1 MNNHAQFRL
10 WSSKQRFGYVSL
22 LRSKSNASIP
32 PATVPFGHLYTSGMD
47 KALYNRCRS
56 ALLNMSKWRIFLGS
70 CSQITSKPMT
80 TLQCWML
87 NITINSLELRESQL
101 IKLTKMPMITFAYGS
116 MEHVLLKGR
125 FQIRHVGGGG
135 GFEGLERTPLG
146 RKKNFFRR
154 IVLEWRS
161 ETRWSS
167 CV

>member
-125 FQIRHVGGGG
+125 FQIRHVGGGVRG
-135 GFEGLERTPLG
+135 VGTNTPWE
-146 RKKNFFRR
+146 KNFFFSRG
-154 IVLEWRS
+154 LF
-161 ETRWSS
+161 
-167 CV
+167 